1 MSTLSQL
8 PEAIPVPRA
17 PPSTSTEVND
27 AASMTRETP
36 EYGTRLLPS
45 LIDEI
50 ATTTPDRVY
59 ASVPRDDADMSKG
72 FKNVTYAEFARA
84 IDTLSWWLDDTLG
97 KADGTFP
104 TFAYYGQRDLGYA
117 IVVVA
122 AAKVG
127 RKVLLASHLASSDA
141 HLFLLDSLSCTAV
154 IYASEMAALAKPLQQ
169 RFPSAEYIS
178 TTSFG
183 AFLTQSHPPANSERY
198 VYSKPYSKALA
209 DPVMV
214 VHTSGTTGL
223 PKPVIW
229 TNDMLCSVDR
239 LHTLPGSA
247 ATQMAGQSIY
257 CALPTFHTSGIT
269 ASLLTPVFLSTII
282 ILGPAG
288 VRPDKQIVLDV
299 LRNAPVSAA
308 SFPPSLLEELIAD
321 PVCRKTL
328 KQFKKIVYGG
338 APLAA
343 WATRIIAS
351 EFCGTVS
358 SALGSTEGGL
368 WLTGSSPDPADQGY
382 FLIHPF
388 MAPDF
393 QHTDADLY
401 ELVIKRTPQSETYTN
416 FFRCIESTPAHL
428 ATHFGFSDTKESSN
442 EFRTKDLFSPHPKKP
457 GLWKYRCRKDDLVL
471 LSGEVKMY
479 AGAIE
484 EAISAHPAIGAVLV
498 GGQYRS
504 RPFLLVEPAVPITT
518 SAQRAEFVHE
528 IWPAV
533 EAENEKHH
541 ESARLEKELVVVVG
555 PEKKMVRTPKGTVD
569 RKATLSA
576 FEGEIDNVYKSWS
589 KL

>member
-17 PPSTSTEVND
+17 PPSASTEVNT
-27 AASMTRETP
+27 AADMTRESP

-50 ATTTPDRVY
+50 ATTTPNRVY

-72 FKNVTYAEFARA
+72 FKDVTYAEFSRA
-84 IDTLSWWLDDTLG
+84 IDALSWWLDETLG

-104 TFAYYGQRDLGYA
+104 TFAYFGPRDLGYA

-122 AAKVG
+122 AAKVS
-127 RKVLLASHLASSDA
+127 RRVLLASHLASPDA

-154 IYASEMAALAKPLQQ
+154 IYASEMAALAKSLQE
-169 RFPSAEYIS
+169 RFPGANYIS

-183 AFLTQSHPPANSERY
+183 NFLTQSHSSSNFERY
-198 VYSKPYSKALA
+198 AYSKPYSKAYL

-282 ILGPAG
+282 ILGPSG
-288 VRPDKQIVLDV
+288 IRPDKQIVLDV

-321 PVCRKTL
+321 PVCRKAL
-328 KQFKKIVYGG
+328 RQLKKIVYGG

-343 WATRIIAS
+343 WTNRIIAS
-351 EFCGTVS
+351 EFEGTVS

-382 FLIHPF
+382 FLLHPF

-401 ELVIKRTPQSETYTN
+401 ELVIKRTPQSEAYTN
-416 FFRCIESTPAHL
+416 FFRCIDSTPSHL
-428 ATHFGFSDTKESSN
+428 AAHFGFNRGNKAT
-442 EFRTKDLFSPHPKKP
+442 EFRTKDLFSPHPTKP

-484 EAISAHPAIGAVLV
+484 EAVSAHPAISAVVV
-498 GGQYRS
+498 GGQHRS
-504 RPFLLVEPAVPITT
+504 RPFLLVEPAIPATT
-518 SAQRAEFVHE
+518 DDRKAEFMNE

-533 EAENEKHH
+533 EAENEKNH
-541 ESARLEKELVVVVG
+541 ESARLEKALVIIVG
-555 PEKKMVRTPKGTVD
+555 SKRKMVRTPKGTVD

-576 FEGEIDNVYKSWS
+576 FEGEINDVYKSWS
-589 KL
+589 KS

>member
-1 MSTLSQL
+1 MSTLSHL
-8 PEAIPVPRA
+8 PEAIRVPRI
-17 PPSTSTEVND
+17 PPSASIEVNTT
-27 AASMTRETP
+27 AVMTRDSP
-36 EYGTRLLPS
+36 EYGTRLLPT

-50 ATTTPDRVY
+50 ATTTPNHVY
-59 ASVPRDDADMSKG
+59 ASVPKDDADLSKG
-72 FKNVTYAEFARA
+72 FRNVTYVEFARA
-84 IDTLSWWLDDTLG
+84 IDALSWWLDKILG

-104 TFAYYGQRDLGYA
+104 TFAYFGPRDLGYA

-127 RKVLLASHLASSDA
+127 RKVLLASHLASPDA
-141 HLFLLDSLSCTAV
+141 HLFLLNSLACTAV
-154 IYASEMAALAKPLQQ
+154 IYASEMTALAESLQK
-169 RFPSAEYIS
+169 RFASAKYIG

-183 AFLTQSHPPANSERY
+183 VFLTQPNLSAKSERY
-198 VYSKPYSKALA
+198 VYSKPYSKAHS

-214 VHTSGTTGL
+214 VHTSGTTGW

-257 CALPTFHTSGIT
+257 CALPTFHTSGMT

-288 VRPDKQIVLDV
+288 VRPDKQTVLDV

-321 PVCRKTL
+321 PVCRKAL
-328 KQFKKIVYGG
+328 KQLKKIVY
-338 APLAA
+338 
-343 WATRIIAS
+343 
-351 EFCGTVS
+351 VS

-368 WLTGSSPDPADQGY
+368 WLTASSPDPADQGY

-401 ELVIKRTPQSETYTN
+401 ELVIKRTPQSEAYTN
-416 FFRCIESTPAHL
+416 FFRCMDSTPSHL
-428 ATHFGFSDTKESSN
+428 ATHSGFNNGEKAT
-442 EFRTKDLFSPHPKKP
+442 EFRTKDLFSPHPTKP
-457 GLWKYRCRKDDLVL
+457 ELWKYRCRKDDLVL

-479 AGAIE
+479 AGATE
-484 EAISAHPAIGAVLV
+484 EALSAHPAIGAVLV

-504 RPFLLVEPAVPITT
+504 RPFLLVEPASPITT
-518 SAQRAEFVHE
+518 NDQKAEFVDE
-528 IWPAV
+528 VWPAV

-541 ESARLEKELVVVVG
+541 ESARLVRELVIIVG
-555 PEKKMVRTPKGTVD
+555 VEKKMVRTPKGTVD

-576 FEGEIDNVYKSWS
+576 FEVEIDDSYKSWS

>member
-1 MSTLSQL
+1 M
-8 PEAIPVPRA
+8 ARDIY
-17 PPSTSTEVND
+17 
-27 AASMTRETP
+27 
-36 EYGTRLLPS
+36 EYGTRLLPT
-45 LIDEI
+45 LIDDV
-50 ATTTPDRVY
+50 ATTTPNRVY
-59 ASVPRDDADMSKG
+59 ASIPRDDSDMSKG
-72 FKNVTYAEFARA
+72 FKDITYADFARA
-84 IDTLSWWLDDTLG
+84 IDALSWWLDETLG
-97 KADGTFP
+97 KTDGTFP
-104 TFAYYGQRDLGYA
+104 TFAYFGPRDLGYA

-127 RKVLLASHLASSDA
+127 RKVLLASHLASPDA

-154 IYASEMAALAKPLQQ
+154 IYASEMTSLAHSLQAK
-169 RFPSAEYIS
+169 FTSAKYIS
-178 TTSFG
+178 TTSLG
-183 AFLTQSHPPANSERY
+183 GFLTEPTISAETKRY
-198 VYSKPYSKALA
+198 RYSKPYSKALS

-229 TNDMLCSVDR
+229 THDMLCSVDR
-239 LHTLPGSA
+239 LHTLPGSV

-257 CALPTFHTSGIT
+257 CALPVFHTSGMT

-288 VRPDKQIVLDV
+288 VRPDKQTVLDV

-321 PVCRKTL
+321 P
-328 KQFKKIVYGG
+328 IVYGG
-338 APLAA
+338 APVSA
-343 WATRIIAS
+343 WANRIIAS
-351 EFCGTVS
+351 EFNGTVS

-368 WLTGSSPDPADQGY
+368 WLTGLSPDPTDQGY
-382 FLIHPF
+382 FMIHPF

-416 FFRCIESTPAHL
+416 FFRCIDSTPPHL
-428 ATHFGFSDTKESSN
+428 AAHFGFDKKESIN
-442 EFRTKDLFSPHPKKP
+442 EFRTKDLFSPHPTKP

-504 RPFLLVEPAVPITT
+504 RPFLLVEPASCIAATNE
-518 SAQRAEFVHE
+518 QKAEFVDD

-533 EAENEKHH
+533 QAENGKHH
-541 ESARLEKELVVVVG
+541 DSARLQKDLVVIVDS
-555 PEKKMVRTPKGTVD
+555 EKKMTRTPKGTVD

-576 FEGEIDNVYKSWS
+576 FEAEIEELYKSWS

>member
-1 MSTLSQL
+1 MSTLSQV
-8 PEAIPVPRA
+8 PEAIPLPRA
-17 PPSTSTEVND
+17 PPFESPQVDTATD
-27 AASMTRETP
+27 MTRLAP
-36 EYGTRLLPS
+36 EYGTRLLPT
-45 LIDEI
+45 LIDAI
-50 ATTTPDRVY
+50 ATTTPNRVY
-59 ASVPRDDADMSKG
+59 ASIPRDDADMSRG
-72 FKNVTYAEFARA
+72 FKDITYADFALA
-84 IDTLSWWLDDTLG
+84 IDALSWWLDETLG

-104 TFAYYGQRDLGYA
+104 TFAYFGPRDLGYA
-117 IVVVA
+117 AVVVA

-127 RKVLLASHLASSDA
+127 RKVLLASHLASPDA

-154 IYASEMAALAKPLQQ
+154 IYASEMAALAQSLQAK
-169 RFPSAEYIS
+169 FPGAKYIS
-178 TTSFG
+178 TTSLG
-183 AFLTQSHPPANSERY
+183 DFLTEPTLSARSDRY
-198 VYSKPYSKALA
+198 GYSKPYSIALS

-239 LHTLPGSA
+239 LHTLPGSV
-247 ATQMAGQSIY
+247 ATQMAGQSVY
-257 CALPTFHTSGIT
+257 CALPVFHTSGMT

-288 VRPDKQIVLDV
+288 IRPDKQTVLDV

-321 PVCRKTL
+321 PVCRKAL
-328 KQFKKIVYGG
+328 KRLKKIVYGG
-338 APLAA
+338 APVSA
-343 WATRIIAS
+343 WANRIIAS
-351 EFCGTVS
+351 EFNGTVS

-393 QHTDADLY
+393 QHTDVDLY
-401 ELVIKRTPQSETYTN
+401 ELVIKRTPQSEAYTN
-416 FFRCIESTPAHL
+416 FFRCIDSTPPHL
-428 ATHFGFSDTKESSN
+428 AAHFGFDNKESIN
-442 EFRTKDLFSPHPKKP
+442 EFKTKDLFSPHPSKP

-504 RPFLLVEPAVPITT
+504 RPFLLVEPATPITT
-518 SAQRAEFVHE
+518 NEQKVEFVE
-528 IWPAV
+528 NIWPAV
-533 EAENEKHH
+533 EAENGKHH
-541 ESARLEKELVVVVG
+541 ASARLQKELVVILG
-555 PEKKMVRTPKGTVD
+555 SEKEVTRTPKGTVD

-576 FEGEIDNVYKSWS
+576 FESEIDELYKSWS

>member
-1 MSTLSQL
+1 MSTLSHL
-8 PEAIPVPRA
+8 PEAIRVPRI
-17 PPSTSTEVND
+17 PPSASIEVNTT
-27 AASMTRETP
+27 AVMTRDSP
-36 EYGTRLLPS
+36 EYGTRLLPT

-50 ATTTPDRVY
+50 ATTTPNHVY
-59 ASVPRDDADMSKG
+59 ASVPKDDADLSKG
-72 FKNVTYAEFARA
+72 FRNVTYVEFARA
-84 IDTLSWWLDDTLG
+84 IDALSWWLDKTLG

-104 TFAYYGQRDLGYA
+104 TFAYFGPRDLGYA

-127 RKVLLASHLASSDA
+127 RKVLLASHLASPDA
-141 HLFLLDSLSCTAV
+141 HLFLLNSLACTAV
-154 IYASEMAALAKPLQQ
+154 IYASEMTALAESLQK
-169 RFPSAEYIS
+169 RFASAKYIG

-183 AFLTQSHPPANSERY
+183 VFLTQPNLSAKSERY
-198 VYSKPYSKALA
+198 VYSKPYSKAHS

-239 LHTLPGSA
+239 LHTLPGST

-269 ASLLTPVFLSTII
+269 ANLLTPVYLSTII

-288 VRPDKQIVLDV
+288 VRPDKQTVLGV
-299 LRNAPVSAA
+299 LRSAPVSAA

-321 PVCRKTL
+321 PVCRKAL
-328 KQFKKIVYGG
+328 KQLKKIVYGG

-351 EFCGTVS
+351 DFNGTVS

-401 ELVIKRTPQSETYTN
+401 ELVIKRTAQSEAYTN
-416 FFRCIESTPAHL
+416 FFRCIDSTPSHL
-428 ATHFGFSDTKESSN
+428 ATHFGFNNGEKAT
-442 EFRTKDLFSPHPKKP
+442 EFRTKDLFSPHPTKP

-484 EAISAHPAIGAVLV
+484 EALSAHPAIGAVLV

-504 RPFLLVEPAVPITT
+504 RPFLMVEPASPIVTND
-518 SAQRAEFVHE
+518 QKAEFVDE

-533 EAENEKHH
+533 QAENEKHH
-541 ESARLEKELVVVVG
+541 ESARLVRELVILVG
-555 PEKKMVRTPKGTVD
+555 VEKNMVRTPKGTVD

-576 FEGEIDNVYKSWS
+576 FEVEIDDLYKSWS

>member
-1 MSTLSQL
+1 
-8 PEAIPVPRA
+8 
-17 PPSTSTEVND
+17 
-27 AASMTRETP
+27 MTRDSP
-36 EYGTRLLPS
+36 EYGTRLLPT

-50 ATTTPDRVY
+50 ATTTPNHVY
-59 ASVPRDDADMSKG
+59 ASVPKDDADLSKG
-72 FKNVTYAEFARA
+72 FRNVTYVEFARA
-84 IDTLSWWLDDTLG
+84 IDALSWWLDKTLG

-104 TFAYYGQRDLGYA
+104 TFAYFGPRDLGYA

-127 RKVLLASHLASSDA
+127 RKVLLASHLASPDA
-141 HLFLLDSLSCTAV
+141 HLFLLNSLACTAV
-154 IYASEMAALAKPLQQ
+154 IYASEMTALAESLQK
-169 RFPSAEYIS
+169 RFASAKYIG

-183 AFLTQSHPPANSERY
+183 VFLTQPNLSAKSERY
-198 VYSKPYSKALA
+198 VYSKPYSKAHS

-239 LHTLPGSA
+239 LHTLPGST

-269 ASLLTPVFLSTII
+269 ASLLTPVYLSTII

-288 VRPDKQIVLDV
+288 VRPDKQTVLGV
-299 LRNAPVSAA
+299 LRSAPVSAA

-321 PVCRKTL
+321 PVCRKAL
-328 KQFKKIVYGG
+328 KQLKKIVYGG

-351 EFCGTVS
+351 DFNGTVS

-393 QHTDADLY
+393 QHTGADLY
-401 ELVIKRTPQSETYTN
+401 ELVIKRTAQSEAYTN
-416 FFRCIESTPAHL
+416 FFRCIDKKAS
-428 ATHFGFSDTKESSN
+428 
-442 EFRTKDLFSPHPKKP
+442 EFRTKDLFSPHPTKP

-484 EAISAHPAIGAVLV
+484 EALSAHPAIGAVLV

-504 RPFLLVEPAVPITT
+504 RPFLLVEPASPIITND
-518 SAQRAEFVHE
+518 QKAEFVDE

-533 EAENEKHH
+533 QAENEKHH
-541 ESARLEKELVVVVG
+541 ESARLAKELVIIVG
-555 PEKKMVRTPKGTVD
+555 SEKNMVRTPKGTVD

-576 FEGEIDNVYKSWS
+576 FEVEIDDLYKSWS

>member
-1 MSTLSQL
+1 MSTLSHL
-8 PEAIPVPRA
+8 PEAIRVPRI
-17 PPSTSTEVND
+17 PPSASIEVNTT
-27 AASMTRETP
+27 AVMTRDSP
-36 EYGTRLLPS
+36 EYGTRLLPT

-50 ATTTPDRVY
+50 ATTTPNHVY
-59 ASVPRDDADMSKG
+59 ASVPKDDADLSKG
-72 FKNVTYAEFARA
+72 FRNVTYVEFARA
-84 IDTLSWWLDDTLG
+84 IDALSWWLDKTLG

-104 TFAYYGQRDLGYA
+104 TFAYFGPRDLGYA

-127 RKVLLASHLASSDA
+127 RKVLLASHLASPDA
-141 HLFLLDSLSCTAV
+141 HLFLLNSLACTAV
-154 IYASEMAALAKPLQQ
+154 IYASEMTALAESLQK
-169 RFPSAEYIS
+169 RFASAKYIG

-183 AFLTQSHPPANSERY
+183 VFLTQPNLSAKSERY
-198 VYSKPYSKALA
+198 VYSKPYSKAHS

-239 LHTLPGSA
+239 LHTLPGST

-269 ASLLTPVFLSTII
+269 ASLLTPVYLSTII

-288 VRPDKQIVLDV
+288 VRPDKQTVLGV
-299 LRNAPVSAA
+299 LRSAPVSAA

-321 PVCRKTL
+321 PVCRKAL
-328 KQFKKIVYGG
+328 KQLKKIVYGG

-351 EFCGTVS
+351 DFNGTVS

-393 QHTDADLY
+393 QHTGADLY
-401 ELVIKRTPQSETYTN
+401 ELVIKRTAQSEAYTN
-416 FFRCIESTPAHL
+416 FFRCIDSTPSHL
-428 ATHFGFSDTKESSN
+428 ATHFGFNNGEKAS
-442 EFRTKDLFSPHPKKP
+442 EFRTKDLFSPHPTKP

-484 EAISAHPAIGAVLV
+484 EALSAHPAIGAVLV

-504 RPFLLVEPAVPITT
+504 RPFLLVEPASPIITND
-518 SAQRAEFVHE
+518 QKAEFVDE

-533 EAENEKHH
+533 QAENEKHH
-541 ESARLEKELVVVVG
+541 ESARLAKELVIIVG
-555 PEKKMVRTPKGTVD
+555 SEKNMVRTPKGTVD

-576 FEGEIDNVYKSWS
+576 FEVEIDDLYKSWS

>member
-17 PPSTSTEVND
+17 PPSASIEVNT
-27 AASMTRETP
+27 AAGMTRESP

-45 LIDEI
+45 LVDEI
-50 ATTTPDRVY
+50 AITTPNRVY
-59 ASVPRDDADMSKG
+59 ASVPRDDADVSKR
-72 FKNVTYAEFARA
+72 FKDVTYAEFARA
-84 IDTLSWWLDDTLG
+84 IDALSWWLDETLG
-97 KADGTFP
+97 KADGLFP
-104 TFAYYGQRDLGYA
+104 TFAYFGPRDLGYA

-127 RKVLLASHLASSDA
+127 RKVLLASHLASPDA
-141 HLFLLDSLSCTAV
+141 HHFLLNSLSCTAV
-154 IYASEMAALAKPLQQ
+154 VYASEMAALAESLQE
-169 RFPSAEYIS
+169 RFPGANYIS

-183 AFLTQSHPPANSERY
+183 NFLTQSHSSPNFERY
-198 VYSKPYSKALA
+198 AYSKPYSKAYL

-288 VRPDKQIVLDV
+288 IRPDKQIVLDV

-321 PVCRKTL
+321 SLCRKAL
-328 KQFKKIVYGG
+328 KQLKKIVYGG

-343 WATRIIAS
+343 WANRIIAS
-351 EFCGTVS
+351 EFEGTVS

-368 WLTGSSPDPADQGY
+368 WLTGASPDPADQGY
-382 FLIHPF
+382 FLFHPF

-401 ELVIKRTPQSETYTN
+401 ELVIKRTPQSEAYTN
-416 FFRCIESTPAHL
+416 FFRCIDSTPSHL
-428 ATHFGFSDTKESSN
+428 AAHFGFDSAQTAT
-442 EFRTKDLFSPHPKKP
+442 EFRTKDLFSPHPTKP

-471 LSGEVKMY
+471 LSGEIKMY

-484 EAISAHPAIGAVLV
+484 EAISAHPAIGAAVV

-504 RPFLLVEPAVPITT
+504 RPFLLVEPAIPVTT
-518 SAQRAEFVHE
+518 NNQKAEFMNE

-541 ESARLEKELVVVVG
+541 ESARLERELVLIVG
-555 PEKKMVRTPKGTVD
+555 SEKKMVRTPKGTVD

-576 FEGEIDNVYKSWS
+576 FEDEVDDVYKSWS
-589 KL
+589 KW

>member
-8 PEAIPVPRA
+8 PEAVPVPHA
-17 PPSTSTEVND
+17 PPSASTEANT
-27 AASMTRETP
+27 AADMTRDSP
-36 EYGTRLLPS
+36 EYGTRLLPT
-45 LIDEI
+45 LIDDI
-50 ATTTPDRVY
+50 ATATPNRVY
-59 ASVPRDDADMSKG
+59 ASVPRDDADISKG
-72 FKNVTYAEFARA
+72 FKDITYAELARA
-84 IDTLSWWLDDTLG
+84 VDALSWWLDETLG
-97 KADGTFP
+97 KADGTFS
-104 TFAYYGQRDLGYA
+104 TFAYFGPRDLGYA

-154 IYASEMAALAKPLQQ
+154 IYASEMTALAESLQT
-169 RFPSAEYIS
+169 RFPSAKYIS
-178 TTSFG
+178 TLSFG
-183 AFLTQSHPPANSERY
+183 NFLTQSHLSANSERY
-198 VYSKPYSKALA
+198 AYSKPYSKAHL

-269 ASLLTPVFLSTII
+269 ASLLTPVYLSTII

-288 VRPDKQIVLDV
+288 VRPDKQTVLDV
-299 LRNAPVSAA
+299 LRDAPVSAA

-321 PVCRKTL
+321 PVCRKAL
-328 KQFKKIVYGG
+328 KQLKKIVYGG

-343 WATRIIAS
+343 WATRTIAS
-351 EFCGTVS
+351 EFGGTVS

-368 WLTGSSPDPADQGY
+368 WLTGSSHDPADQGY

-401 ELVIKRTPQSETYTN
+401 ELVIKRTPQSEAYTN
-416 FFRCIESTPAHL
+416 FFRCIDSTPSHL
-428 ATHFGFSDTKESSN
+428 ATHFGFNNGEQAT
-442 EFRTKDLFSPHPKKP
+442 EFRTKDLFSPHPTKP

-484 EAISAHPAIGAVLV
+484 EAISAHPAIGAVVV

-504 RPFLLVEPAVPITT
+504 RPFLLVEPAMSITT
-518 SAQRAEFVHE
+518 NDQKAEFVDE
-528 IWPAV
+528 IWAAV
-533 EAENEKHH
+533 EAENGKHH
-541 ESARLEKELVVVVG
+541 ESARLQKELVIIVG
-555 PEKKMVRTPKGTVD
+555 SGKTMVRTPKGTVD
-569 RKATLSA
+569 RKATLGA
-576 FEGEIDNVYKSWS
+576 FVGEIDDVYKS
-589 KL
+589 

>member
-17 PPSTSTEVND
+17 PPSASTEVD
-27 AASMTRETP
+27 TAADMTRESP
-36 EYGTRLLPS
+36 EYGTRLLPT

-50 ATTTPDRVY
+50 ATTTPNRVY
-59 ASVPRDDADMSKG
+59 ASVPRDDGDMSKG
-72 FKNVTYAEFARA
+72 FKDVTYAEFARA
-84 IDTLSWWLDDTLG
+84 IDALSWWLDETLG

-104 TFAYYGQRDLGYA
+104 TFAYFGRRDLAYA

-127 RKVLLASHLASSDA
+127 RKVLLASHLASPDA

-154 IYASEMAALAKPLQQ
+154 IYASEMTALAESLQT
-169 RFPSAEYIS
+169 RFPSAKYIS

-183 AFLTQSHPPANSERY
+183 AFLTQSHPSANCERY
-198 VYSKPYSKALA
+198 AYAKPYSKAHS

-257 CALPTFHTSGIT
+257 CALATFHTSGIT
-269 ASLLTPVFLSTII
+269 ASLLTPVYLSTII

-288 VRPDKQIVLDV
+288 VRPDKHTVLDV

-321 PVCRKTL
+321 PVCRKAL
-328 KQFKKIVYGG
+328 KQLKKIVYGG

-351 EFCGTVS
+351 EFEGTVS

-401 ELVIKRTPQSETYTN
+401 ELVIKRTPQSEAYTN
-416 FFRCIESTPAHL
+416 FFRCIGSTPSHL
-428 ATHFGFSDTKESSN
+428 AAHFGFDPVN
-442 EFRTKDLFSPHPKKP
+442 EFRTKDLFSPHPTKP

-484 EAISAHPAIGAVLV
+484 EAISAHPAIGAVVV
-498 GGQYRS
+498 GGQYHS
-504 RPFLLVEPAVPITT
+504 RPFLMVEPASPITT
-518 SAQRAEFVHE
+518 NDQKAEFVNE

-541 ESARLEKELVVVVG
+541 ESARLQKELVIIVG
-555 PEKKMVRTPKGTVD
+555 SGKKMVRTPKGTVD

-576 FEGEIDNVYKSWS
+576 FEGEIDEVYKSWS

>member
-1 MSTLSQL
+1 MSTLSRL

-17 PPSTSTEVND
+17 LPSTSTELNT
-27 AASMTRETP
+27 AADMTRESP
-36 EYGTRLLPS
+36 EYGTRLLPT

-50 ATTTPDRVY
+50 ATTTPNRVY
-59 ASVPRDDADMSKG
+59 ASVPKDDADLYKG
-72 FKNVTYAEFARA
+72 FKDITYAGFARA
-84 IDTLSWWLDDTLG
+84 IDALSWWLDETLG

-104 TFAYYGQRDLGYA
+104 TFAYFGPRDLGYA

-127 RKVLLASHLASSDA
+127 RKVLLASHLASPDA
-141 HLFLLDSLSCTAV
+141 HFFLLDSLACTAV
-154 IYASEMAALAKPLQQ
+154 IHASEMTALAESLQK
-169 RFPSAEYIS
+169 RFPSAKYIS

-183 AFLTQSHPPANSERY
+183 AFLTQPNLSAGPEHYA
-198 VYSKPYSKALA
+198 YSKPYFKAHS

-247 ATQMAGQSIY
+247 ATQMAGQNIY

-269 ASLLTPVFLSTII
+269 ASLLTPVYLSTII

-288 VRPDKQIVLDV
+288 VRPDQQTVLNV
-299 LRNAPVSAA
+299 LQNAPVSAA

-321 PVCRKTL
+321 PVCRKAL
-328 KQFKKIVYGG
+328 KNLKKIVYGG

-343 WATRIIAS
+343 WALRVIAS
-351 EFCGTVS
+351 EFNGTVS

-388 MAPDF
+388 MSPDF

-416 FFRCIESTPAHL
+416 FLRCMDSTPAHL
-428 ATHFGFSDTKESSN
+428 AAHFGFNVGEKATV
-442 EFRTKDLFSPHPKKP
+442 FRTKDLFSPHPTKP

-484 EAISAHPAIGAVLV
+484 EALSAHPAIGAVVV

-504 RPFLLVEPAVPITT
+504 RPFLLVEPASPLITKD
-518 SAQRAEFVHE
+518 QRAEFVSQ

-541 ESARLEKELVVVVG
+541 ESARLQKELVIIVG
-555 PEKKMVRTPKGTVD
+555 SEKKMVRTPKGTVD

-576 FEGEIDNVYKSWS
+576 FEGEIDDMYKSWS

>member
-1 MSTLSQL
+1 MRTLSQL
-8 PEAIPVPRA
+8 PEAKPVPHA
-17 PPSTSTEVND
+17 PPSASTEVNT
-27 AASMTRETP
+27 AADMTRDSP
-36 EYGTRLLPS
+36 EFGTRLLPT
-45 LIDEI
+45 LIDDI
-50 ATTTPDRVY
+50 ATTTPNRVY
-59 ASVPRDDADMSKG
+59 ASVPRDDTDISKG
-72 FKNVTYAEFARA
+72 FKDITYAELARA
-84 IDTLSWWLDDTLG
+84 VDALSWWLDETLG
-97 KADGTFP
+97 KADGTFS
-104 TFAYYGQRDLGYA
+104 TFAYFGPRDLGYA

-154 IYASEMAALAKPLQQ
+154 IYASEMTALAESLQT
-169 RFPSAEYIS
+169 RFPSAKYIS
-178 TTSFG
+178 TLSFG
-183 AFLTQSHPPANSERY
+183 NFLTQPHPSANSERY
-198 VYSKPYSKALA
+198 AYSKPYSKAHL

-269 ASLLTPVFLSTII
+269 ASLLTPVYLSTII

-288 VRPDKQIVLDV
+288 VRPDKQTVLDV
-299 LRNAPVSAA
+299 LRDAPVSAA

-321 PVCRKTL
+321 PVCRKAL
-328 KQFKKIVYGG
+328 KQLKKIVYGG

-343 WATRIIAS
+343 WTTRIVAS
-351 EFCGTVS
+351 EFEGTVS

-393 QHTDADLY
+393 QHTDADLH
-401 ELVIKRTPQSETYTN
+401 ELVIKRTPQSEAYTN
-416 FFRCIESTPAHL
+416 FFRCIDSTPSHL
-428 ATHFGFSDTKESSN
+428 ATHFGFNNGEQAT
-442 EFRTKDLFSPHPKKP
+442 EFRTKDLFSPHPTKP
-457 GLWKYRCRKDDLVL
+457 GLWKYRCRKDDLIL

-484 EAISAHPAIGAVLV
+484 EAISAHPAIGAVVV

-504 RPFLLVEPAVPITT
+504 RPFLLVEPAMAITT
-518 SAQRAEFVHE
+518 NDQKEEFVDE

-533 EAENEKHH
+533 KAENEKHH
-541 ESARLEKELVVVVG
+541 ESARLQKELVIVVG
-555 PEKKMVRTPKGTVD
+555 SGKTMVRTPKGTVD

-576 FEGEIDNVYKSWS
+576 FEGEIDDVYKSWS

>member
-17 PPSTSTEVND
+17 PPSASTEDN
-27 AASMTRETP
+27 AAADMTRKSP
-36 EYGTRLLPS
+36 EYGTRLLPT
-45 LIDEI
+45 LVDEI
-50 ATTTPDRVY
+50 ATTTPNRVY
-59 ASVPRDDADMSKG
+59 ASVPRDDADVSKG
-72 FKNVTYAEFARA
+72 FKDVTYAEFAQA
-84 IDTLSWWLDDTLG
+84 IDALSWWLDETLG

-104 TFAYYGQRDLGYA
+104 TFTYFGPRDLGYA

-122 AAKVG
+122 AAKVS
-127 RKVLLASHLASSDA
+127 RKVLLASHLASPDA
-141 HLFLLDSLSCTAV
+141 HLFLLESLSCTAV
-154 IYASEMAALAKPLQQ
+154 IYASEMAALAESLQE
-169 RFPSAEYIS
+169 RFSSAKYIS

-183 AFLTQSHPPANSERY
+183 NFLTEIHPSTRCGLYA
-198 VYSKPYSKALA
+198 YSKPYSKAYL

-247 ATQMAGQSIY
+247 ATQMTGQSIY
-257 CALPTFHTSGIT
+257 SALPTFHTSGIT
-269 ASLLTPVFLSTII
+269 ASLLTPVFLSTTI

-288 VRPDKQIVLDV
+288 VRPDKQTVLDV
-299 LRNAPVSAA
+299 LQNAPVSAA

-321 PVCRKTL
+321 PVCRKAL
-328 KQFKKIVYGG
+328 KQLKKIVYGG
-338 APLAA
+338 APLSA
-343 WATRIIAS
+343 WACRIVAS
-351 EFCGTVS
+351 EFEGTVS

-382 FLIHPF
+382 FLVHPF

-393 QHTDADLY
+393 QHADADLY
-401 ELVIKRTPQSETYTN
+401 ELVVKRTPQSEAYTN
-416 FFRCIESTPAHL
+416 FFRCVDSTPSHL
-428 ATHFGFSDTKESSN
+428 AAHFGFDKEEKAT
-442 EFRTKDLFSPHPKKP
+442 EFRTKDLFSPHPTKP

-484 EAISAHPAIGAVLV
+484 EAISAHPAIGAVVV

-504 RPFLLVEPAVPITT
+504 RPFLLVEPATPVTT
-518 SAQRAEFVHE
+518 NGQKAEFVNE

-541 ESARLEKELVVVVG
+541 ESARLQIELVIIVG
-555 PEKKMVRTPKGTVD
+555 AEKKMVRTPKGTVD

-576 FEGEIDNVYKSWS
+576 FQS
-589 KL
+589 